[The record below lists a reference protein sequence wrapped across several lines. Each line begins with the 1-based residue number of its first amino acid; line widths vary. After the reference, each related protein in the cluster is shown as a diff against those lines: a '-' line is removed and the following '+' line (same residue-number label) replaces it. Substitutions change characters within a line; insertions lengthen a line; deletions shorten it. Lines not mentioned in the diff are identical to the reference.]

1 MYKIMNFIYQSKG
14 SRNIYEKDMY
24 NSMWK
29 KKIWDKHSDY
39 GPMEAKDVYISPFGK
54 ACQAY
59 ATMFFENWVIL
70 SAKHGFLR
78 PNDIVLENYDLA
90 FDSKS
95 DEVINIEQ
103 LQKQMVD
110 KSLLQFDEIVL
121 LAGKKHKK
129 VVTKLYPEEM
139 ITYPLEGCKGIGYML
154 QRLKEAVKE
163 GEEI

>member
-1 MYKIMNFIYQSKG
+1 MKRLCIITCG
-14 SRNIYEKDMY
+14 
-24 NSMWK
+24 K
-29 KKIWDKHSDY
+29 KKIWDKHSNY

-59 ATMFFENWVIL
+59 ASMFFENWVIL

-78 PNDIVLENYDLA
+78 PNDIVLKNYDLA

-95 DEVINIEQ
+95 DEVISIEK

-163 GEEI
+163 EAEI

>member
-1 MYKIMNFIYQSKG
+1 MKRLCIIPCG
-14 SRNIYEKDMY
+14 
-24 NSMWK
+24 K

-78 PNDIVLENYDLA
+78 PSDIVLENYDLA

-95 DEVINIEQ
+95 DEVISIEQ

-139 ITYPLEGCKGIGYML
+139 ITYPLERCKGIGYML

-163 GEEI
+163 REEI

>member
-1 MYKIMNFIYQSKG
+1 MKRLCIIPCG
-14 SRNIYEKDMY
+14 
-24 NSMWK
+24 K

-78 PNDIVLENYDLA
+78 PSDIVLENYDLA
-90 FDSKS
+90 FNSKS
-95 DEVINIEQ
+95 DEVISIEQ

-163 GEEI
+163 REEI

>member
-1 MYKIMNFIYQSKG
+1 MKRLCIIPCG
-14 SRNIYEKDMY
+14 
-24 NSMWK
+24 K
-29 KKIWDKHSDY
+29 KKIWDKHSNY

-95 DEVINIEQ
+95 DEVISIEQ
-103 LQKQMVD
+103 LQKQLVD

-154 QRLKEAVKE
+154 QRLIEAVKE

>member
-1 MYKIMNFIYQSKG
+1 MKRICIIPCG
-14 SRNIYEKDMY
+14 
-24 NSMWK
+24 K

-163 GEEI
+163 REEI

>member
-1 MYKIMNFIYQSKG
+1 MKRLCIIPCG
-14 SRNIYEKDMY
+14 
-24 NSMWK
+24 K

-78 PNDIVLENYDLA
+78 PSDIVLENYDLA

-95 DEVINIEQ
+95 DEVISIEQ

-154 QRLKEAVKE
+154 QRLKEAMKE

>member
-1 MYKIMNFIYQSKG
+1 
-14 SRNIYEKDMY
+14 
-24 NSMWK
+24 
-29 KKIWDKHSDY
+29 
-39 GPMEAKDVYISPFGK
+39 MEAKDVYISPFGK

-59 ATMFFENWVIL
+59 ASMFFENWVIL

-78 PNDIVLENYDLA
+78 PNDIVLKNYDLA

-95 DEVINIEQ
+95 DEVISIEK

-163 GEEI
+163 EAEI

>member
-1 MYKIMNFIYQSKG
+1 MKRLCIIPCG
-14 SRNIYEKDMY
+14 
-24 NSMWK
+24 K

-78 PNDIVLENYDLA
+78 PSDIVLENYDLA

-95 DEVINIEQ
+95 DEVISIEQ

-129 VVTKLYPEEM
+129 VVTKLYLEEM

>member
-1 MYKIMNFIYQSKG
+1 MGRLCIIPCG
-14 SRNIYEKDMY
+14 
-24 NSMWK
+24 K
-29 KKIWDKHSDY
+29 KKIWDKYPDY

-59 ATMFFENWVIL
+59 ATMFFESWVIL

-95 DEVINIEQ
+95 DKVISIEQ

-129 VVTKLYPEEM
+129 VVTKLYPEGM

-163 GEEI
+163 EEEI

>member
-1 MYKIMNFIYQSKG
+1 MKRLCIIPCG
-14 SRNIYEKDMY
+14 
-24 NSMWK
+24 K
-29 KKIWDKHSDY
+29 KKIWDKHSNY

-59 ATMFFENWVIL
+59 ASMFFENWVIL

-78 PNDIVLENYDLA
+78 PNDIVLKNYDLA

-95 DEVINIEQ
+95 DEVISIEK

-121 LAGKKHKK
+121 LAGEKHKK

-163 GEEI
+163 EAEI

>member
-1 MYKIMNFIYQSKG
+1 MKRLCIIPCG
-14 SRNIYEKDMY
+14 
-24 NSMWK
+24 K
-29 KKIWDKHSDY
+29 KKIWDKYPDY

-54 ACQAY
+54 GCQAY

-95 DEVINIEQ
+95 DKVISIEQ

-163 GEEI
+163 EEEI

>member
-1 MYKIMNFIYQSKG
+1 MKRLCIIPCG
-14 SRNIYEKDMY
+14 
-24 NSMWK
+24 K
-29 KKIWDKHSDY
+29 KKIWDKHSNY

-59 ATMFFENWVIL
+59 ASMFFENWVIL

-78 PNDIVLENYDLA
+78 PNDIVLKNYDLA

-95 DEVINIEQ
+95 DEVISIEK

-163 GEEI
+163 EAEV

>member
-1 MYKIMNFIYQSKG
+1 MKRLCIIPCG
-14 SRNIYEKDMY
+14 
-24 NSMWK
+24 K
-29 KKIWDKHSDY
+29 KKIWDKHSNY
-39 GPMEAKDVYISPFGK
+39 GPMKAKDVYISPFGK

-59 ATMFFENWVIL
+59 ASMFFENWVIL

-78 PNDIVLENYDLA
+78 PNDIVLKNYDLA

-95 DEVINIEQ
+95 DEVISIEK

-163 GEEI
+163 EAEI

>member
-1 MYKIMNFIYQSKG
+1 MKRLCIIPCG
-14 SRNIYEKDMY
+14 
-24 NSMWK
+24 K

-78 PNDIVLENYDLA
+78 PSDIVLENYDLA

-95 DEVINIEQ
+95 DEVISIEQ

-121 LAGKKHKK
+121 LAGKKYKK

>member
-1 MYKIMNFIYQSKG
+1 MKRLCIIPCG
-14 SRNIYEKDMY
+14 
-24 NSMWK
+24 K

-78 PNDIVLENYDLA
+78 PSDIVLENYDLA

-95 DEVINIEQ
+95 DEVISIEQ

>member
-1 MYKIMNFIYQSKG
+1 M
-14 SRNIYEKDMY
+14 E
-24 NSMWK
+24 K

-139 ITYPLEGCKGIGYML
+139 ITYPLEGVKGLDICCRG
-154 QRLKEAVKE
+154 
-163 GEEI
+163 

>member
-1 MYKIMNFIYQSKG
+1 MKRLCIIPCG
-14 SRNIYEKDMY
+14 
-24 NSMWK
+24 K
-29 KKIWDKHSDY
+29 KKIWDKYPGY
-39 GPMEAKDVYISPFGK
+39 GSMEAKDVYISPFGK

-78 PNDIVLENYDLA
+78 PDDIVLENYDLA

-95 DEVINIEQ
+95 DKVISIEQ

-139 ITYPLEGCKGIGYML
+139 IAYPLEGCKGIGYML

-163 GEEI
+163 EEEI

>member
-1 MYKIMNFIYQSKG
+1 MSG
-14 SRNIYEKDMY
+14 VRNYVFK
-24 NSMWK
+24 
-29 KKIWDKHSDY
+29 
-39 GPMEAKDVYISPFGK
+39 
-54 ACQAY
+54 
-59 ATMFFENWVIL
+59 NWVIL

-121 LAGKKHKK
+121 LAGRSIKSSDK
-129 VVTKLYPEEM
+129 VISRRNDY
-139 ITYPLEGCKGIGYML
+139 ISARGCKGIGYML
-154 QRLKEAVKE
+154 QRLKSCE
-163 GEEI
+163 GRGGNIGVVSVILNSIYLGS

>member
-1 MYKIMNFIYQSKG
+1 MKRLCIIPCG
-14 SRNIYEKDMY
+14 
-24 NSMWK
+24 K
-29 KKIWDKHSDY
+29 KKIWDKHSNY

-59 ATMFFENWVIL
+59 ASMFFGNWVIL

-78 PNDIVLENYDLA
+78 PNDIVLKNYDLA

-95 DEVINIEQ
+95 DEVISIEK

-163 GEEI
+163 EAEI

>member
-1 MYKIMNFIYQSKG
+1 
-14 SRNIYEKDMY
+14 
-24 NSMWK
+24 MWK
-29 KKIWDKHSDY
+29 KKIWDKHSNY

-59 ATMFFENWVIL
+59 ASMFFENWVIL

-78 PNDIVLENYDLA
+78 PNDIVLKNYDLA

-95 DEVINIEQ
+95 DEVISIEK

-163 GEEI
+163 EAEI

>member
-1 MYKIMNFIYQSKG
+1 
-14 SRNIYEKDMY
+14 
-24 NSMWK
+24 

>member
-1 MYKIMNFIYQSKG
+1 MKRLCIIPCG
-14 SRNIYEKDMY
+14 
-24 NSMWK
+24 K

-78 PNDIVLENYDLA
+78 PSDIVLENYDLA

-95 DEVINIEQ
+95 DEVISIEQ

-154 QRLKEAVKE
+154 QWLKEAVKE
-163 GEEI
+163 REEI

>member
-1 MYKIMNFIYQSKG
+1 MKRICIIPCG
-14 SRNIYEKDMY
+14 
-24 NSMWK
+24 K

-95 DEVINIEQ
+95 DGVINIEQ
-103 LQKQMVD
+103 LQNQMVD

>member
-1 MYKIMNFIYQSKG
+1 
-14 SRNIYEKDMY
+14 
-24 NSMWK
+24 
-29 KKIWDKHSDY
+29 
-39 GPMEAKDVYISPFGK
+39 MEAKNVYISPFGK

>member
-1 MYKIMNFIYQSKG
+1 MKRLCIIPCG
-14 SRNIYEKDMY
+14 
-24 NSMWK
+24 K

-39 GPMEAKDVYISPFGK
+39 GPLEAKDVYISPFGK

-78 PNDIVLENYDLA
+78 PSDIVLENYDLA

-95 DEVINIEQ
+95 DEVISIEQ

>member
-1 MYKIMNFIYQSKG
+1 MQRICIIPCG
-14 SRNIYEKDMY
+14 
-24 NSMWK
+24 K

-163 GEEI
+163 REEI

>member
-1 MYKIMNFIYQSKG
+1 MKRLCIIPCG
-14 SRNIYEKDMY
+14 
-24 NSMWK
+24 K
-29 KKIWDKHSDY
+29 KKIWDKHSNY

-59 ATMFFENWVIL
+59 ASMFFENWVIL

-78 PNDIVLENYDLA
+78 PNDIVLKNYDLA

-95 DEVINIEQ
+95 DEVISIEK

-110 KSLLQFDEIVL
+110 KSFLQFDEIVL

-163 GEEI
+163 EAEI